1 MRLSILDD
9 YQGVA
14 LDMADWSPVRARG
27 IEIVVERHPFV
38 DEDAAARALAD
49 SEIVAAMRERT
60 PFPKSL
66 VERLPKLKLLI
77 TTGMRNA
84 SFDMAALKDRGV
96 TVCGTGG
103 PGGGNEDTAELAW
116 GLILGA
122 ARRIAEDHAF
132 MRHGGWQTHVG
143 HRVAG
148 KTLGLLG
155 LGRLGSAVAR
165 VGLAFGMKAIAWSQN
180 LTAEKAAEQG
190 VERVEKDELF
200 RRSDIL
206 SVHLV
211 LSARSRGLVGAREI
225 GLMKPSA
232 ILVNTSRGPICR
244 YRSGYRGAQGRAAR
258 LCRVRR
264 LRQGAAADRSPA
276 AAGAERDPDSAYR
289 LRHRRELPQLV
300 PADRR
305 ERHRLSST
313 ASRFGS
319 SEANRRAMSG
329 DDADRSAR
337 RATTMSPRSPRS
349 MRITC
354 CTGWPR
360 SRKCRRS
367 TDEIGRRR
375 DEILAHGLPYLVAER
390 GGRVVGYCYA
400 GPFRPRIGYRFTLE
414 DSIYVDP
421 AEIGRGIGRALL
433 EPVLARCADA
443 RLPPDGRG
451 DRRPRDRSV
460 DPAARSAR
468 VRPYGHAASRSGS
481 NSAAGSTSC

>member
-14 LDMADWSPVRARG
+14 LEMADWAPVRARG
-27 IEIVVERHPFV
+27 IEIAVERFPFA
-38 DEDAAARALAD
+38 DTEDVVRSLAD

-60 PFPKSL
+60 AFPRSI

-84 SFDMAALKDRGV
+84 SFDMAALRDRGV

-132 MRHGGWQTHVG
+132 MRHGGWQARIG

-165 VGLAFGMKAIAWSQN
+165 VGVAFGMKAIAWSQN

-211 LSARSRGLVGAREI
+211 LSDRSRGLVGAREI
-225 GLMKPSA
+225 GLMKPTS
-232 ILVNTSRGPICR
+232 ILVNTSRGPICDTAAVIEALKGGR
-244 YRSGYRGAQGRAAR
+244 LAYAGFDVYDQEPLPLNHPLRTAPNVILTPHIGYVTEENYRSSYPQIVENILGYLDGKPI
-258 LCRVRR
+258 RV
-264 LRQGAAADRSPA
+264 
-276 AAGAERDPDSAYR
+276 
-289 LRHRRELPQLV
+289 
-300 PADRR
+300 
-305 ERHRLSST
+305 
-313 ASRFGS
+313 
-319 SEANRRAMSG
+319 
-329 DDADRSAR
+329 
-337 RATTMSPRSPRS
+337 
-349 MRITC
+349 I
-354 CTGWPR
+354 
-360 SRKCRRS
+360 
-367 TDEIGRRR
+367 
-375 DEILAHGLPYLVAER
+375 
-390 GGRVVGYCYA
+390 
-400 GPFRPRIGYRFTLE
+400 
-414 DSIYVDP
+414 
-421 AEIGRGIGRALL
+421 
-433 EPVLARCADA
+433 
-443 RLPPDGRG
+443 
-451 DRRPRDRSV
+451 
-460 DPAARSAR
+460 
-468 VRPYGHAASRSGS
+468 
-481 NSAAGSTSC
+481 

>member
-14 LDMADWSPVRARG
+14 LEMADWAPVRARG
-27 IEIVVERHPFV
+27 IEIAVERFPFA
-38 DEDAAARALAD
+38 DAEDVVRSLAD

-60 PFPKSL
+60 AFPRSI

-84 SFDMAALKDRGV
+84 SFDMAALRDRGV

-132 MRHGGWQTHVG
+132 MRHGGWQTRIG

-155 LGRLGSAVAR
+155 LGRLGGAVAR

-211 LSARSRGLVGAREI
+211 LSDRSRGLVGAREI
-225 GLMKPSA
+225 GLMKPTA
-232 ILVNTSRGPICR
+232 ILVNTSRGPICDTAAVIEALKGGR
-244 YRSGYRGAQGRAAR
+244 LAYAGFDVYDQEPLPLNHPLRTAPNVILTPHIGYVTEENYRSSYPQIVENILGYLDGKPI
-258 LCRVRR
+258 RV
-264 LRQGAAADRSPA
+264 
-276 AAGAERDPDSAYR
+276 
-289 LRHRRELPQLV
+289 
-300 PADRR
+300 
-305 ERHRLSST
+305 
-313 ASRFGS
+313 
-319 SEANRRAMSG
+319 
-329 DDADRSAR
+329 
-337 RATTMSPRSPRS
+337 
-349 MRITC
+349 I
-354 CTGWPR
+354 
-360 SRKCRRS
+360 
-367 TDEIGRRR
+367 
-375 DEILAHGLPYLVAER
+375 
-390 GGRVVGYCYA
+390 
-400 GPFRPRIGYRFTLE
+400 
-414 DSIYVDP
+414 
-421 AEIGRGIGRALL
+421 
-433 EPVLARCADA
+433 
-443 RLPPDGRG
+443 
-451 DRRPRDRSV
+451 
-460 DPAARSAR
+460 
-468 VRPYGHAASRSGS
+468 
-481 NSAAGSTSC
+481 